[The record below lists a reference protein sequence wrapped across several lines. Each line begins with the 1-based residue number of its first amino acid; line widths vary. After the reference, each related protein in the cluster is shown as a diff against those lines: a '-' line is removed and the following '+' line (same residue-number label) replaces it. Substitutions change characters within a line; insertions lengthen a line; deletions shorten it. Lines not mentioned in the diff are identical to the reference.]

1 MSTIS
6 VLQKLRASY
15 QPKLPTALCGDVKMM
30 VGESTESV
38 ADQEQIQELFP
49 NTYGMPQI
57 TFVRRQDMKKR
68 DAYEIEAV
76 LKKTGEWE
84 LYSGNS
90 SGKSRT
96 LNYGIQRVFV
106 RKEVVYDEE
115 KCG

>member
-1 MSTIS
+1 
-6 VLQKLRASY
+6 
-15 QPKLPTALCGDVKMM
+15 
-30 VGESTESV
+30 
-38 ADQEQIQELFP
+38 
-49 NTYGMPQI
+49 
-57 TFVRRQDMKKR
+57 MKKR

-106 RKEVVYDEE
+106 RKEVAYDEE

>member
-1 MSTIS
+1 MNSRTLD
-6 VLQKLRASY
+6 VLRCLRLIKLRR
-15 QPKLPTALCGDVKMM
+15 Q
-30 VGESTESV
+30 
-38 ADQEQIQELFP
+38 
-49 NTYGMPQI
+49 
-57 TFVRRQDMKKR
+57 RQDMKKR

-106 RKEVVYDEE
+106 RKEVAYDEE